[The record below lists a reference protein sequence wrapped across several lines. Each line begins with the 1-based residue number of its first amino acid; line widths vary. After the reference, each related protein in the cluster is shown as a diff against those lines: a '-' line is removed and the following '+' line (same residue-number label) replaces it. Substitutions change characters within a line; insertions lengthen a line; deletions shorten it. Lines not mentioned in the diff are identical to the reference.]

1 MKALITCCP
10 VVAGLCLIVSLYLAV
25 TDLTATT
32 VASAAFTAA
41 CMAVT
46 LHYTWLFLIV
56 WRETS
61 RKESTR

>member
-1 MKALITCCP
+1 VKALIVGCP

-25 TDLTATT
+25 TDLNGTT

-46 LHYTWLFLIV
+46 LHYTWLALTL
-56 WRETS
+56 WRATS
-61 RKESTR
+61 RKENTK